1 MLFSAYIY
9 LLVNTAPPVLYNLCK
24 LDLKGNG
31 ELFNVALFWSE
42 IRFESS
48 FQQMVGIHD

>member
-31 ELFNVALFWSE
+31 ELFNVALFQNE
-42 IRFESS
+42 IRMESS
-48 FQQMVGIHD
+48 FQQKIGNHD